1 MCQYVTSFSTLAN
14 VGDQPASM
22 DEPAASTAGVPS
34 PAPMEHPCSL
44 DIDVVDGGH
53 GEEEQQI
60 AQVGLVENEV
70 PNEVKI

>member
-1 MCQYVTSFSTLAN
+1 MYQDVTSFSTLPN

-44 DIDVVDGGH
+44 EIDVVDGGR